1 MTDPNLASSNEGN
14 KKQKNTII
22 LLLVLALAGS
32 WGYFLWDSNKKS
44 DTIVQQNGRIIQ
56 QDTEKAVIQQEF
68 DQALV
73 RLDSVKAS
81 NTELES
87 KLAVRKKEI
96 EENKV
101 AIRKILND
109 RNATKEQLNTARNMV
124 SELNDRIAGL
134 EAEVSRL
141 AGENKVLVQENTSL
155 QVEKVAL
162 EGNLQRKQSENET
175 LSRKVDVGS
184 TFSASSFQ
192 IASVDIKKSG
202 KERTTTTAKKV
213 DKLLLSFDIE
223 NRIAN
228 SGPADIYLVVTGPDG
243 KIVGHSS
250 GNILLTRED
259 GERLFTER
267 VTVSYEKGTRQRI
280 EFPIKGQDFQ
290 KGNYRVEVYHN
301 GFRIGQAVRP
311 LK

>member
-1 MTDPNLASSNEGN
+1 MSDQYFPSPSGEN

-32 WGYFLWDSNKKS
+32 WGYFLLDSNNKK
-44 DTIVQQNGRIIQ
+44 DTIFQQNSKIITL
-56 QDTEKAVIQQEF
+56 DSEKATIQQEF

-73 RLDSVKAS
+73 RLDSVKAN
-81 NTELES
+81 NTVLENS
-87 KLAVRKKEI
+87 LADRKKEI
-96 EENKV
+96 EENKL

-109 RNATKEQLNTARNMV
+109 RNATREQLTKARTMV
-124 SELNDRIAGL
+124 GELNERIASL

-141 AGENKVLVQENTSL
+141 TGENKVLVQENTNL
-155 QVEKVAL
+155 QGEKVAL
-162 EGNLQRKQSENET
+162 EGNLQRKQSENEA

-192 IASVDIKKSG
+192 IASIDIRKSG
-202 KERTTTTAKKV
+202 KERTTTTAKRV

-223 NRIAN
+223 NRIAS

-243 KIVGHSS
+243 KIIGTP
-250 GNILLTRED
+250 GNILITRED
-259 GERLFTER
+259 GERVFTER
-267 VTVSYEKGTRQRI
+267 VTVNYEKGTRQRV
-280 EFPIKGQDFQ
+280 EFPIKGQEFQ